1 MNTSTMSNKI
11 ITSFYI
17 PRISTAHLNEQFVR
31 QEFERMG
38 VGLVERIDFFPVAK
52 FDFQD
57 FRDVSTGPG
66 SYVSAKIHCYL
77 VFPIGNEQFF
87 HKIQHDNGYRHY
99 LSSGNGYYWI
109 IKKANK
115 TIKTTFLNNT
125 QIVENCRTL
134 QKTVDLQSET
144 IASLREELDTVKDVM
159 SQLISG
165 LFCHETQPITIHQYL
180 HKLYPNKFSAVSRHQ
195 EPNTSE
201 WDTPTTRQGDNCE
214 YRIDFLERK
223 YEELR
228 VKLDDD
234 TASSSTH
241 SSMPPL
247 MDENGCYLD

>member
-17 PRISTAHLNEQFVR
+17 PRISIAHLNEQFVR
-31 QEFERMG
+31 QEFEQMG
-38 VGLVERIDFFPVAK
+38 VGLVERIDFFPVAQ
-52 FDFQD
+52 FDFPD
-57 FRDVSTGPG
+57 FRYVRAGPG

-77 VFPIGNEQFF
+77 VFPIGNERFF
-87 HKIQHDNGYRHY
+87 HEIQHKGYRHY
-99 LSSGNGYYWI
+99 LSSGYGYYWI

-115 TIKTTFLNNT
+115 TIKTTFLNTT
-125 QIVENCRTL
+125 QIVENCRIL
-134 QKTVDLQSET
+134 QQTVDRQSET
-144 IASLREELDTVKDVM
+144 IVSLREELDTVKDVM

-165 LFCHETQPITIHQYL
+165 LFCPITQPVSIHQYL

-201 WDTPTTRQGDNCE
+201 WDTPTTRQGDLCE
-214 YRIDFLERK
+214 HYIELLHREVQQLRLQLE
-223 YEELR
+223 
-228 VKLDDD
+228 DD

-247 MDENGCYLD
+247 ID